1 MKYAIFQI
9 NITSAESDE
18 INAMENPRENHPKF
32 KAHTCAMFEEWLG
45 LDYSFYEHVANIEAN
60 DLEHVF
66 MISNRPFDREDAEA
80 RTERLAR
87 MHSLSVG
94 DIVVD
99 GNGIAWGVEG
109 IGFKE
114 LYDLDLS
121 SKVAA

>member
-1 MKYAIFQI
+1 MKYQIFQI
-9 NITSAESDE
+9 NITGKDADE
-18 INAMENPRENHPKF
+18 INAMEDPRANHPKF
-32 KAHTCAMFEEWLG
+32 KSQTHAMFEEW
-45 LDYSFYEHVANIEAN
+45 DQINYDFYTHVANIEAN

-66 MISNRPFDREDAEA
+66 MISNRPYDREEAEE
-80 RTERLAR
+80 RTERLER

-109 IGFKE
+109 VGFKE
-114 LYDLDLS
+114 LFDLDLS